1 MNNSLQRLLL
11 PYVQARFGP
20 HAQLN
25 EVQSNTIRRE
35 VRSLRL
41 QVVASEG
48 TRVVE
53 WRLVG
58 KTMRNPQRGEKTFQ
72 LMRCLW
78 NCGFAREAEDGIC
91 IPEPLGFV
99 PELGALFMEEA
110 PGRKIRNMINKDGDP
125 AHMKLLA
132 RTLAKLH
139 RCPLVT
145 ERRTRL
151 EDQIPNAHE
160 ELAEAFPELAESI
173 KDCVATVHAVT
184 QHFST
189 ETCTLVHGDFHL
201 AQVLFDG
208 QRAWLLDLDGVKL
221 GDPAG
226 DLGNVLVLLHGK
238 EEQLANLRELMKSFW
253 EEYFAIMPASIAGRV
268 PLYLGLALLRRACK
282 FFREQAPEAESRI
295 GQMVALAAACM
306 SKMPTQNLCS
316 ANHHFS
322 EIAALLYADTT
333 NAMAQ

>member
-1 MNNSLQRLLL
+1 MNNSLQSLLL

-25 EVQSNTIRRE
+25 EVQSNTIRRS
-35 VRSLRL
+35 VQSLRL
-41 QVVASEG
+41 QVEATEG
-48 TRVVE
+48 ARAAE

-58 KTMRNPQRGEKTFQ
+58 KAMGHPQHGEKIFQ
-72 LMRCLW
+72 LMRSLW

-91 IPEPLGFV
+91 IPEPLGFM
-99 PELGALFMEEA
+99 PELGMLLMEEA
-110 PGRKIRNMINKDGDP
+110 PGRKIRNLINRDGDP

-139 RCPLVT
+139 RCPRVT
-145 ERRTRL
+145 ERRARL
-151 EDQIPNAHE
+151 EDQIPNAQQE
-160 ELAEAFPELAESI
+160 LAKAFPGLAEAI
-173 KDCVATVHAVT
+173 KYCVTTVHAVT
-184 QHFST
+184 QHFSL
-189 ETCTLVHGDFHL
+189 ETSTLVHGDFHL

-221 GDPAG
+221 GDPAS

-238 EEQLANLRELMKSFW
+238 EEQLANLRELMQAFW

-282 FFREQAPEAESRI
+282 IFREQTPDAESRL
-295 GQMVALAAACM
+295 GQMVALASACM
-306 SKMPTQNLCS
+306 RRVAEPNLGSKIS
-316 ANHHFS
+316 HFS
-322 EIAALLYADTT
+322 EIESLLYAEPTA
-333 NAMAQ
+333 AMAQ